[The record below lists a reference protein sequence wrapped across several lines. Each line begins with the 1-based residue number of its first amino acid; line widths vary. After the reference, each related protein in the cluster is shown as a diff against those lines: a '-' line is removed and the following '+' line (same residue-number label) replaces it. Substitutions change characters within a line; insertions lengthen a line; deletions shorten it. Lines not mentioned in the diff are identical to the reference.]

1 VAEAPDIPRLLGER
15 FKRKVSVDVPERV
28 ACARDLWQR
37 HLIATQN
44 GPAVDTQRLPAAVV
58 RPESTEEVVALVA
71 LARREGLPLVPF
83 GAGSGVCGGIE
94 CDPRTIVVDTKRMNA
109 ARRLDAGP
117 RLAVGPGAMGITL
130 EESLERDGF
139 TLGHFPSSILCST
152 VGGWVATRGAG
163 QCSGRYGKIE
173 DMVASAECVLG
184 TGEVV
189 RFHRRP
195 NGLDLLPLV
204 VGSEGALG
212 VLTELELRLHPA
224 PEARAF
230 LAFRLPDMERGTT
243 ALRRVYQ
250 AGLRPAVARLYDPL
264 DSVLLGDTS
273 REESR
278 DERTS
283 RVRDEGFG
291 RVRSALMRG
300 LLRVPRLLELG
311 IDAAEKT
318 LVEKSKLLFVFEGR
332 SDEVASDASS
342 AASIVESEGG
352 ENLGE
357 GPARAWFERRYAVS
371 YKQSPVFRAG
381 IWNDTMEVAAPWSK
395 LDAVYR
401 NVRRALS
408 GHALVMAHMSHA
420 YPDGCSV
427 YFTFLGVSRGPDP
440 GAEHAAAW
448 SDAIDA
454 TLEAGGVLSHHHG
467 VGRLRKEALLREL
480 GLGGSEAF
488 GALKRAWDPSGVMN
502 PGSPFEPSSA
512 ALPNA
517 PQIATNGAGWL
528 LDEHSGLIA
537 LAGDVHLDVAE
548 RALGQRGFTL
558 GLDTTPSTDVN
569 GWVGSGMPGLPD
581 PWLDPVE
588 QRLAGLDAVLASG
601 ARLNL
606 RPAPRRAT
614 GPDLGALFVGAEG
627 RIGRVERIWIRA
639 KPKNQPNARSLSWTG
654 ERSAAPTVAERRA
667 FDDVVSAFSL
677 GSSR

>member
-1 VAEAPDIPRLLGER
+1 MAEASDIPRLLGER
-15 FKRKVSVDVPERV
+15 FRRRVSVDVPERV

-37 HLIATQN
+37 HLIALQN
-44 GPAVDTQRLPAAVV
+44 GPAVDAERLPAAVV
-58 RPESTEEVVALVA
+58 RPESTDEVVALVA
-71 LARREGLPLVPF
+71 LARQEGIPLVPF

-94 CDPRTIVVDTKRMNA
+94 CGPRTVVVDTKRMSA
-109 ARRLDAGP
+109 ARYLEQGP

-130 EESLERDGF
+130 EESIGREGF

-184 TGEVV
+184 NGEVV
-189 RFHRRP
+189 RFQRRTSA
-195 NGLDLLPLV
+195 LDLLPLV
-204 VGSEGALG
+204 VGSEGAYG
-212 VLTELELRLHPA
+212 ILTELELRLHPA
-224 PEARAF
+224 PEARSF

-273 REESR
+273 RDDASEEQAPR
-278 DERTS
+278 LRE
-283 RVRDEGFG
+283 EGFG
-291 RVRSALMRG
+291 RARSALVRT

-311 IDAAEKT
+311 LDAAEKT

-332 SDEVASDASS
+332 REDVASDANS
-342 AASIVESEGG
+342 AASIIESEGG
-352 ENLGE
+352 ESLGE

-371 YKQSPVFRAG
+371 YKQSPVYRAG
-381 IWNDTMEVAAPWSK
+381 IWSDTMEVAAPWSK

-401 NVRRALS
+401 AVRRALS

-440 GAEHAAAW
+440 EAEHAAAW
-448 SDAIDA
+448 RDAIDA

-467 VGRLRKEALLREL
+467 VGRLRKEALHREL
-480 GLGGSEAF
+480 GPGGSEAF
-488 GALKRAWDPSGVMN
+488 GALKRAWDPSGIMN
-502 PGSPFEPSSA
+502 PGSPFEASNDA
-512 ALPNA
+512 A
-517 PQIATNGAGWL
+517 ATEIPTHGAGWL

-537 LAGDVHLDVAE
+537 LAGDVHLDVAD
-548 RALGQRGFTL
+548 RALRERGLTL
-558 GLDTTPSTDVN
+558 GLDPMPSTDLN
-569 GWVGSGMPGLPD
+569 GWVSSGAPGLPD

-601 ARLNL
+601 ARLHL

-627 RIGRVERIWIRA
+627 RIGRVERIWLRA
-639 KPKNQPNARSLSWTG
+639 KPKNQPAARALAWSG
-654 ERSAAPTVAERRA
+654 ERKPAPSDAEQLAFDALVRA
-667 FDDVVSAFSL
+667 F
-677 GSSR
+677 GPKR

>member
-1 VAEAPDIPRLLGER
+1 MAEAPDIPRLLGER
-15 FKRKVSVDVPERV
+15 FRRRVSVDVPERV

-37 HLIATQN
+37 HLIALQN
-44 GPAVDTQRLPAAVV
+44 GPAVDTNRLPAAVV
-58 RPESTEEVVALVA
+58 RPESTDEVVALVA
-71 LARREGLPLVPF
+71 LARREGLSLVPF

-94 CDPRTIVVDTKRMNA
+94 CDPRTVVVDTKRMSA

-130 EESLERDGF
+130 EESLEREGF

-189 RFHRRP
+189 RFHRRS

-204 VGSEGALG
+204 VGSEGAFG
-212 VLTELELRLHPA
+212 VLTELELRLYPA
-224 PEARAF
+224 PEARSF
-230 LAFRLPDMERGTT
+230 LAFKLPDMERGTA

-273 REESR
+273 RDDAREEKTPR
-278 DERTS
+278 L
-283 RVRDEGFG
+283 RDEGIG
-291 RVRSALMRG
+291 RAQSALVRT
-300 LLRVPRLLELG
+300 LLRAPRLLELAL
-311 IDAAEKT
+311 DAAEKT
-318 LVEKSKLLFVFEGR
+318 IVEKSKLLFVFEGR
-332 SDEVASDASS
+332 KDDVANDAIS

-352 ENLGE
+352 EALGE
-357 GPARAWFERRYAVS
+357 GPARAWFERRYSVS
-371 YKQSPVFRAG
+371 YKQSPVYRAG
-381 IWNDTMEVAAPWSK
+381 IWSDTMEIAAPWSK

-401 NVRRALS
+401 AVRRALS

-427 YFTFLGVSRGPDP
+427 YYTFLGVSRGPDP
-440 GAEHAAAW
+440 DAEHAAAW
-448 SDAIDA
+448 SDAIQA
-454 TLEAGGVLSHHHG
+454 TLEAGGVMSHHHG
-467 VGRLRKEALLREL
+467 VGRLRKEALHREL
-480 GLGGSEAF
+480 GAGGSEAF
-488 GALKRAWDPSGVMN
+488 RALKHAWDPSGIMN
-502 PGSPFEPSSA
+502 PGSPFEPS
-512 ALPNA
+512 
-517 PQIATNGAGWL
+517 GAGATRAAEMPPNGSGWVM
-528 LDEHSGLIA
+528 DEHSGLIA
-537 LAGDVHLDVAE
+537 LGGDVHLDVAE
-548 RALGQRGFTL
+548 RALRERGFSL
-558 GLDTTPSTDVN
+558 GLEPAPSTDVN
-569 GWVGSGMPGLPD
+569 AWVATGMPGLPD
-581 PWLDPVE
+581 AWLDPVE

-601 ARLNL
+601 SRLTL

-639 KPKNQPNARSLSWTG
+639 RQKKQPAARPLSWTG
-654 ERSAAPTVAERRA
+654 EPNPVMTAAEKQSFEALVRA
-667 FDDVVSAFSL
+667 FGTS
-677 GSSR
+677 